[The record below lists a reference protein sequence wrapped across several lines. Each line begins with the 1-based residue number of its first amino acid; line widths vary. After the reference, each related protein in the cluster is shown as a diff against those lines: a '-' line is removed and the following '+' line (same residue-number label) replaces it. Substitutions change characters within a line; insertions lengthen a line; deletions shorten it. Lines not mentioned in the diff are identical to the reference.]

1 MLKILVYYFR
11 EEMAVQLQR
20 DFATLLEL
28 LENNMDNIW
37 VSKPESVVSEQNQ
50 YGPDATVQSIIAQQ
64 KANTNNTKN
73 GKIRFSL
80 MVWVFF
86 KRK

>member
-1 MLKILVYYFR
+1 MLVYYFR
-11 EEMAVQLQR
+11 EEMAAQLQR

-28 LENNMDNIW
+28 LENNMDDIW
-37 VSKPESVVSEQNQ
+37 VSKPESGVNEQNQ
-50 YGPDATVQSIIAQQ
+50 YGPDATVQSIIAQCQ

-80 MVWVFF
+80 TVWLLCA
-86 KRK
+86 RK

>member
-1 MLKILVYYFR
+1 MLVYYFR
-11 EEMAVQLQR
+11 EEMAAQLQR

-28 LENNMDNIW
+28 LENNMDDIW
-37 VSKPESVVSEQNQ
+37 VSKPESGVNEQNQ
-50 YGPDATVQSIIAQQ
+50 YGPDATVQSIIAQRQ

-80 MVWVFF
+80 TVWLLCA
-86 KRK
+86 RK